1 MSTIPTRIS
10 GRRGTPETPDTM
22 KRIFIILALIL
33 VAGLAMA
40 QRQANWYSLMQIAA
54 TPTAQVTWTDSYS
67 NNRAFY
73 FNGDTN
79 ASGYAIDHSFN
90 FRHATNGGGIVESV
104 PVGTN
109 VNGRVQYALKFDG
122 FQSMIIGGETTNQNF
137 FLGYSGG
144 PFPLTTSVVCYAWV
158 MVTNRINNSK
168 VIWHNDVN
176 FYWGVSEAIAANN
189 YYVAFAQ
196 TANAPLAVGSAPASE
211 WHFVAIYWNAAGDY
225 KVRISLDAAG
235 DVISATT
242 AGGVAGAFWQFGKPI
257 VIGQDQAS
265 SLRFMYGYVSTI
277 MMLTNCIPP
286 PSYETNFCIKT
297 DPRNNISY

>member
-1 MSTIPTRIS
+1 MRYLFTI
-10 GRRGTPETPDTM
+10 
-22 KRIFIILALIL
+22 LIL
-33 VAGLAMA
+33 FALVCVAALRPRSTLCVVASSSA
-40 QRQANWYSLMQIAA
+40 IPPQ
-54 TPTAQVTWTDSYS
+54 PVTWTDSYS

-90 FRHATNGGGIVESV
+90 LRHATNGGGIVQSV

-109 VNGRVQYALKFDG
+109 VNGRVQNALKFDG

-168 VIWHNDVN
+168 VIWHNDIN
-176 FYWGVSEAIAANN
+176 FYWGLSEAQAANN
-189 YYVAFAQ
+189 YYVAFTQ
-196 TANAPLAVGSAPASE
+196 TANAPLAVGSAPANE
-211 WHFVAIYWNAAGDY
+211 WHFVAMSWNAAGDY
-225 KVRISLDAAG
+225 KVRISINSTG
-235 DVISATT
+235 TVISAIT
-242 AGGVAGAFWQFGKPI
+242 AGGVGGAFWQFGKPI
-257 VIGQDQAS
+257 VIGLDQAS

-286 PSYETNFCIKT
+286 LSYETNFYINT